1 MSRVGPADAVV
12 TVALVAGVGIRPAIR
27 ILTVR
32 ILVIRPAHATSTW
45 LPGGPALAVA
55 VHARQAAPRRAVVA
69 LRRGSRAPTI
79 GAARVEVGRGIGL
92 RLVVGAACPCVA
104 LCMRRR
110 LDLRV
115 RRRRARAL
123 RRGRRALRRGRRRA
137 PRLSRR
143 LSRRTSMR
151 ITGSERRSRRR
162 HQYEHPEKGAE
173 LRHSSSRVAFP
184 DPCQV

>member
-32 ILVIRPAHATSTW
+32 ILVIRPANATSTW

-69 LRRGSRAPTI
+69 LVRGSRAPTI
-79 GAARVEVGRGIGL
+79 GAARVEVGRGIRL
-92 RLVVGAACPCVA
+92 RLVVGAARPCVA
-104 LCMRRR
+104 LCVRRR

-115 RRRRARAL
+115 HRRRAVRRSRARAL
-123 RRGRRALRRGRRRA
+123 RRGRRRALRRR
-137 PRLSRR
+137 RR
-143 LSRRTSMR
+143 LSRRTSVR

-162 HQYEHPEKGAE
+162 HQNEHPEKGAE